1 MISKIHTTF
10 LKAFYIC
17 LTSLLF
23 AVTGYAQPCQT
34 IVASVTSTSPA
45 ANPVDSMI
53 KICKGTTVSFTGS
66 ATFSSSSAGATYQ
79 WRFND
84 GTVIAGT
91 TASKNF
97 PDEGVYVV
105 DFVAIDAAGCVNK
118 NCDSRRVIQ
127 VSTTPVFANI
137 IRPDTVCL
145 HQPATIQGIVTPVD
159 GVYDC
164 APPISD
170 TTYLPD
176 GTGVSYTTTIDVTC
190 FTPCDTVAAATDIES
205 ICMNIEH
212 SFVGDLIVSIECP
225 NGQTALLF
233 DGNPGG
239 GTYLGTPNDVDGFT
253 NPYNGPADNEP
264 GIGATYCFSPTA
276 ALGTLV
282 AAPLNTA
289 VVTNTSSFGITTTGA
304 SILAGTYLPQAGYG
318 GLIGC
323 PLNGDWT
330 IHITD
335 DAGAD
340 NGFIF
345 NWGINFSQ
353 SLGSYSFTPTYPQ
366 QHWAPNQDIV
376 STSNGGKDIVIR
388 PETGEGLHCYTFSVV
403 DGFNCPYDTT
413 ICVYVV
419 DPGNP
424 GADTTVKLC
433 LNQDAVNAFDYLG
446 GNPTPGGTWTGTG
459 VTNAGIFDP
468 AANGVGDHPITYT
481 QREWNCD
488 TSATIIFKVVNDVV
502 MDFSYDLA
510 PACDQDTIRFTNLS
524 EAGSYW
530 WNFADGSTPDDTT
543 VNPTHIY
550 QNQNEYGVRLTVKN
564 LDGCIDSIIK
574 FVDTRHPLI
583 SAFTM
588 SDDSLCQTDGTP
600 VEFTDVSTGYRA
612 GWHWDFGDGGT
623 STAQNPTHVYT
634 LAGTH
639 QVRLVINDTIVC
651 YDTAFKNI
659 YVDSL
664 PFIHLVTD
672 KHAICEGDEV
682 NYTLDYLHPALS
694 VNWDFGDGVHWMQTE
709 GTTHSYDKAGTY
721 WVTATASYPVCDAAV
736 IRDSIVVSGYPVVY
750 LGPDSVMCLDG
761 PSITLADLNNNGNP
775 AVKWVWS
782 TGATTSS
789 IKVVHPGIYSIT
801 ATEKDCSTTDQVV
814 VNKDCY
820 TDIPNAFTPNGDGEN
835 DYFYPRQLL
844 AKGVTGFT
852 MTVFNRWGQKVFET
866 GNSDGRGWDG
876 KFNEKEQPVGVY
888 IYQIH
893 VIMKNGRTEDYN
905 GNVTLIR

>member
-1 MISKIHTTF
+1 MNASIQSIFFKTF
-10 LKAFYIC
+10 YSC
-17 LTSLLF
+17 LAVLLF
-23 AVTGYAQPCQT
+23 TVTGYAQPCQT

-45 ANPVDSMI
+45 MNPVDSMI
-53 KICKGTTVSFTGS
+53 KICKGTTVTFTGS
-66 ATFSSSSAGATYQ
+66 ATFSTSGTGATYE

-91 TASKNF
+91 SASKNF

-145 HQPATIQGIVTPVD
+145 HQSATIQGIVTPVP
-159 GVYDC
+159 GEYDC

-176 GTGVSYTTTIDVTC
+176 GTGVSYTTSIDVTC
-190 FTPCDTVAAATDIES
+190 FTPCDTVAAAADIES

-239 GTYLGTPNDVDGFT
+239 GTYLGTPNDVDGVT

-264 GIGATYCFSPTA
+264 GIGATYCFSSTA
-276 ALGTLV
+276 TLGTLV
-282 AAPLNTA
+282 AAPLNTTN
-289 VVTNTSSFGITTTGA
+289 VTNTSSFGITTAGP
-304 SILAGTYLPQAGYG
+304 SMVGGTYLPQAGYG

-323 PLNGDWT
+323 PLNGNWT

-366 QHWAPNQDIV
+366 QNWSPNADIV
-376 STSNGGKDIVIR
+376 STANGGKDIVIK
-388 PETGEGLHCYTFSVV
+388 PESGEGLHCYTFNVV
-403 DGFNCPYDTT
+403 DGFGCPYDTT

-446 GNPTPGGTWTGTG
+446 GNPNPGGTWSGTG
-459 VTNAGIFDP
+459 VSAAGIFDP
-468 AANGVGDHPITYT
+468 AVNGVGDHSVTYT

-488 TSATIIFKVVNDVV
+488 TTATIIFKVVNDVV
-502 MDFSYDLA
+502 MDFSFDLA
-510 PACDQDTIRFTNLS
+510 PACDQDTVRFTNLS
-524 EAGSYW
+524 EPGKYW

-543 VNPTHIY
+543 VHPTHIY
-550 QNQNEYGVRLTVKN
+550 QNQDEYPVRLIVKN
-564 LDGCIDSIIK
+564 IDGCIDSIIK
-574 FVDTRHPLI
+574 LVNTSHPLI
-583 SAFTM
+583 AAFTQ
-588 SDDSLCQTDGTP
+588 SADSLCQTDAVP
-600 VEFTDVSTGYRA
+600 VQFTDASTGYRK
-612 GWHWDFGDGGT
+612 GWHWDFGDGST
-623 STAQNPTHVYT
+623 STAQNPSHVYS

-639 QVRLVINDTIVC
+639 QIRLVINDSIIC
-651 YDTAFKNI
+651 YDTAYHSI

-664 PFIHLVTD
+664 PFIELITD

-682 NYTLDYLHPALS
+682 NYHLNYLHPALD
-694 VNWDFGDGVHWMQTE
+694 VNWDFGDGVHWMQPE

-721 WVTATASYPVCDAAV
+721 WVTATASYPVCAAAV
-736 IRDSIVVSGYPVVY
+736 TTDSIVVSSYPVVY
-750 LGPDSVMCLDG
+750 LGPDSVICLDG
-761 PSITLADLNNNGNP
+761 PSITLADLNNAGNP
-775 AVKWVWS
+775 AIKWLWS
-782 TGATTSS
+782 TGAITSG
-789 IKVVHPGIYSIT
+789 IKVVHPGIYSVT
-801 ATEKDCSTTDQVV
+801 ATERDCATTDQVV

-820 TDIPNAFTPNGDGEN
+820 TDIPNAFTPNGDGDN

-844 AKGVTGFT
+844 SKGVSGFT
-852 MTVFNRWGQKVFET
+852 MAVFNRWGQKVFVTENT
-866 GNSDGRGWDG
+866 DGRGWDG
-876 KFNEKEQPVGVY
+876 RFNDKEQPMGVY

-893 VIMKNGRTEDYN
+893 VILKNGQVEDYN
-905 GNVTLIR
+905 GNVTLVR